1 MFKLLHI
8 VLYYIIT
15 SLLLYV
21 YRLYLTEKLDFRKF
35 FADFSVISSY
45 DIKIIK
51 IIMIMLWI
59 WKYSGGKEKEK
70 KTKFQYYEK

>member
-51 IIMIMLWI
+51 IIMIML
-59 WKYSGGKEKEK
+59 
-70 KTKFQYYEK
+70 